1 MSELEI
7 KSIIENC
14 KVSKAT
20 KESLLQLGRKN
31 DAKFQ
36 SMEKEINNL
45 KSQYE
50 TKIKELEISIQST
63 QKTHEEVYKKQTT
76 EKSLDHK
83 ISSLNESFIKF
94 KTEFCKKFDNFEK
107 KLSMY
112 AEAST
117 NSFQKQPDF
126 ISNIDSKLSL
136 VTHQINAETER
147 KLKEKKSLNV
157 IVFNIPENISN
168 TSVYTV
174 ENAKNDLNKIQSSLG
189 SNKIAETE
197 LNTLYR
203 IGKYNCNKTRPIIL
217 KLLTQSSRKRLL
229 SLRNLKIQ
237 HLGKQIS
244 IYINIDRTK
253 SEMEHFRKLRFE
265 LKQKQA
271 EAESKNLN
279 IRYVIK
285 QNKIVEST
293 QLPFRF
299 NAQDL
304 WA

>member
-1 MSELEI
+1 M
-7 KSIIENC
+7 
-14 KVSKAT
+14 
-20 KESLLQLGRKN
+20 
-31 DAKFQ
+31 
-36 SMEKEINNL
+36 
-45 KSQYE
+45 
-50 TKIKELEISIQST
+50 
-63 QKTHEEVYKKQTT
+63 
-76 EKSLDHK
+76 
-83 ISSLNESFIKF
+83 
-94 KTEFCKKFDNFEK
+94 
-107 KLSMY
+107 
-112 AEAST
+112 
-117 NSFQKQPDF
+117 
-126 ISNIDSKLSL
+126 
-136 VTHQINAETER
+136 
-147 KLKEKKSLNV
+147 KEKKALNV
-157 IVFNIPENISN
+157 IVFNIPENVSN

-174 ENAKNDLNKIQSSLG
+174 ENAKNDLNMIQSSLG
-189 SNKIAETE
+189 SNKITENE

-203 IGKYNCNKTRPIIL
+203 IGKYNCNKSRPIIL

-229 SLRNLKIQ
+229 SLRNLKVQ
-237 HLGKQIS
+237 HLGQQIS

-253 SEMEHFRKLRFE
+253 SEMEDYRKLRFE